1 MKQIANL
8 QVALIQEDLIWE
20 NPIQNR
26 LNFELLIF
34 SLVGKAD
41 VVFLPE
47 TFTTGFTNAIEPLS
61 ENLQGP
67 TVTWLLEL
75 SIKTKIALG
84 GSLFIHEGDEYFNR
98 FVFVTPEG
106 DLSFYDKRHLFSI
119 GGESNLLKPGARR
132 VVISYLGWQIAPF
145 ICYDLRFPVWCRN
158 KSDIDLMVFVANWPA
173 PRLEVWNVLLRA
185 RAIENQVY
193 VAGVNRVGTDGN
205 GTNYAGESQLINARG
220 ELVAPVPNLDSRI
233 LLFDLSKSALDD
245 FRVKFPIDKD
255 ADQFIIT

>member
-8 QVALIQEDLIWE
+8 RVALIQEDLVWE
-20 NPIQNR
+20 DPIQNR

-34 SLVGKAD
+34 SLVGKTD

-47 TFTTGFTNAIEPLS
+47 TFSTGFSVAIKELA
-61 ENLQGP
+61 ENMQGP

-75 SIKTKIALG
+75 ANKTKIALG
-84 GSLFIHEGDEYFNR
+84 GSLFIHEGDAYFNR
-98 FVFVTPEG
+98 FVFATPEG

-119 GGESNLLKPGARR
+119 GGESNLLVPGARR
-132 VVISYLGWQIAPF
+132 VVLSYLGWRIAPF

-158 KSDIDLMVFVANWPA
+158 KSDIDLMMFVANWPA
-173 PRLEVWNVLLRA
+173 PRSEVWNVLLRA

-205 GTNYAGESQLINARG
+205 GIYYAGESQLVNARG
-220 ELVAPVPNLDSRI
+220 EQVASATNLDSRI
-233 LLFDLSKSALDD
+233 LLFDLSKSDLHD
-245 FRVKFPIDKD
+245 FRVKFPVEKD
-255 ADQFIIT
+255 ADQFLIT